1 MYVLNELK
9 GKKLL
14 IVGGAPGKEELRRIL
29 GALEL
34 TEKDVQFVTHE
45 EMKAMNFGRNDIA
58 KLSDIVHEIKALPK
72 LEMPFIEPTRK
83 PHHDRNVRRHSRKSR
98 W

>member
-34 TEKDVQFVTHE
+34 TEKDIQFATAA
-45 EMKAMNFGRNDIA
+45 EMQAMNFGRNDIA
-58 KLSDIVHEIKALPK
+58 KLSDIVHEIKPMPRF
-72 LEMPFIEPTRK
+72 EEPFIEPVKK

>member
-14 IVGGAPGKEELRRIL
+14 IVGGSPDKEELRRIL

-34 TEKDVQFVTHE
+34 TEEDVKFVTQA
-45 EMKAMNFGRNDIA
+45 EMQAMEMSRDIA
-58 KLSDIVHEIKALPK
+58 KLSDIVHEIKAIPK
-72 LEMPFIEPTRK
+72 LEMPFIEPKRK
-83 PHHDRNVRRHSRKSR
+83 PHHDRNVRRHYRKSR